1 MQEKGLNCVEWEEV
15 CRGGKGAVGEI
26 VKGLTNRS
34 AQDVTGLTISVA
46 GNGSQKPEAKK
57 PEARR
62 KACHAEFPPSGF

>member
-1 MQEKGLNCVEWEEV
+1 MQENGLDWVEWEEV

-46 GNGSQKPEAKK
+46 GDRSKK
-57 PEARR
+57 PEGNKLQRSVFFWLLA
-62 KACHAEFPPSGF
+62 SGF